1 MCTSIYI
8 HYIHIYIY
16 IYVYIYLYIYMVC
29 THVAAQ
35 TYTNRVAYLLP
46 SIDLELKLADMR

>member
-1 MCTSIYI
+1 
-8 HYIHIYIY
+8 
-16 IYVYIYLYIYMVC
+16 MVC

-46 SIDLELKLADMR
+46 SIDLELKLADMRLSKPSIDLLDHRVLSGICEKENS